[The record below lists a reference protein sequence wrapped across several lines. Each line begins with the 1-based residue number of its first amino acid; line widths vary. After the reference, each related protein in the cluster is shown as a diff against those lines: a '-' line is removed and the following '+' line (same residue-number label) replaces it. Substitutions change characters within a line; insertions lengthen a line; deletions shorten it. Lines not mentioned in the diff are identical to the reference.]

1 VASPHDDT
9 LCIVLRHLY
18 IWRSRGTRLN
28 GFLDI
33 HQTQI
38 GFARRP
44 SADAEEYGKP
54 QPA

>member
-1 VASPHDDT
+1 VASPLDDT
-9 LCIVLRHLY
+9 LRIVMRHLY

-28 GFLDI
+28 SFLDI

-44 SADAEEYGKP
+44 SADAEKYGEP
-54 QPA
+54 QSA